1 MSQPDNIDR
10 LPPHSIEAEQ
20 ALLGCIFLAPDETIP
35 VCITRIAEDT
45 EVFYDLRH
53 KRIYEILI
61 QMYDE
66 REPIDTVTVMTW
78 MQFQGCLEEV
88 GGISYLSQLPSFTPS
103 AANLPS
109 YLQTV
114 LDHRL
119 SRKLIKLA
127 AETTAAVYDNA
138 DDPTAL
144 AQVHAQEAMDL
155 TQSLL
160 TDEERPILEL
170 VNESIDR
177 IERWTQNPG
186 SLTGIPSGFQ
196 DIDRVTTGFQDGDM
210 IVLAARPSMGKAQPL
225 TCRVATPYGFMPIG
239 CVSVGDYVIGK
250 DGTPKKV
257 IGVFPQGLIP
267 VFDVKMSDGTE
278 TRCSSEHLWFTQT
291 RNERRKGCIGSV
303 KTLSQIAS
311 TIRRGDGCRRNHVIP
326 VCQPIQFKNIG
337 DLPLNPWLLGALLGD
352 GKLKSGNV
360 MFSKPEVDVQEKVS
374 RALPEGDEIVFNGM
388 DGRVRRKHRNNEIS
402 DTKVAIIALGLNVDS
417 EDKFIPEIYLRASAA
432 GRLELLRGLL
442 DTDGFVNGTS
452 VEFSTSSRRLSE
464 NVAFL
469 VRSLGGVCSLG
480 KTRNPNFTYKGI
492 HKTGL
497 TSYRM
502 QIWFLDGTVPVS
514 SSKHLGRW
522 KQTSKH
528 CHKSIVEITPSG
540 QDQCVCIMIDDPDG
554 LYVTDDFIV
563 THNTSLAMNMA
574 TNVAIN
580 FHLPV
585 GVFSLEMT
593 SESLTTRMICSEAR
607 VNLRLLQA
615 GHIAQTDF
623 PKLTTAAGRVAHAPI
638 HINDR
643 SGLSIL
649 GLRTRARKMHRMHGI
664 KLMVIDYLQLMNS
677 GHRKSGGNRQEEVAE
692 ISSGVKALAKE
703 LHIPIIVLSQLNREL
718 EKEKNRKPR
727 MSDLRESGAIEQD
740 ADIVGFLYK
749 PPSES
754 EDQEEEASVP
764 VNLLIAKQRN
774 GPTADIPLV
783 FIKTWCRFESAAHVS
798 HSDVP
803 FQDEQPPLP
812 EYGEQ
817 GQLV

>member
-10 LPPHSIEAEQ
+10 LPPHSMEAEQ

-53 KRIYEILI
+53 KKIYEILI

-78 MQFQGCLEEV
+78 MQFQGCLEEI

-160 TDEERPILEL
+160 TEEERPILEL

-210 IVLAARPSMGKAQPL
+210 IVLAARPSMGK
-225 TCRVATPYGFMPIG
+225 
-239 CVSVGDYVIGK
+239 
-250 DGTPKKV
+250 
-257 IGVFPQGLIP
+257 
-267 VFDVKMSDGTE
+267 
-278 TRCSSEHLWFTQT
+278 
-291 RNERRKGCIGSV
+291 
-303 KTLSQIAS
+303 
-311 TIRRGDGCRRNHVIP
+311 
-326 VCQPIQFKNIG
+326 
-337 DLPLNPWLLGALLGD
+337 
-352 GKLKSGNV
+352 
-360 MFSKPEVDVQEKVS
+360 
-374 RALPEGDEIVFNGM
+374 
-388 DGRVRRKHRNNEIS
+388 
-402 DTKVAIIALGLNVDS
+402 
-417 EDKFIPEIYLRASAA
+417 
-432 GRLELLRGLL
+432 
-442 DTDGFVNGTS
+442 
-452 VEFSTSSRRLSE
+452 
-464 NVAFL
+464 
-469 VRSLGGVCSLG
+469 
-480 KTRNPNFTYKGI
+480 
-492 HKTGL
+492 
-497 TSYRM
+497 
-502 QIWFLDGTVPVS
+502 
-514 SSKHLGRW
+514 
-522 KQTSKH
+522 
-528 CHKSIVEITPSG
+528 
-540 QDQCVCIMIDDPDG
+540 
-554 LYVTDDFIV
+554 
-563 THNTSLAMNMA
+563 TSLAMNMA

-580 FHLPV
+580 FQLPV

-803 FQDEQPPLP
+803 SQDEQPPLP